1 MAIDIR
7 TISISYYSISKVE
20 SEENEGKVIASN
32 PIYAFEDNKVVTDKR
47 TGTRYTLLFERN
59 KYQTLDLKV
68 EEKKPAI
75 TQEDIDNSNDGYIP
89 VIILGF
95 SAQLYQRDG
104 KILISAKAERL
115 EVIG

>member
-1 MAIDIR
+1 MVDIK
-7 TISISYYSISKVE
+7 TIIIRYSNIAKTE
-20 SEENEGKVIASN
+20 TEEDEGKVIGSN

-68 EEKKPAI
+68 EEKKPVI
-75 TQEDIDNSNDGYIP
+75 TQEDIDNSDDGYIP
-89 VIILGF
+89 VIIHGF

-104 KILISAKAERL
+104 KIFISAKAESL
-115 EVIG
+115 DVVK